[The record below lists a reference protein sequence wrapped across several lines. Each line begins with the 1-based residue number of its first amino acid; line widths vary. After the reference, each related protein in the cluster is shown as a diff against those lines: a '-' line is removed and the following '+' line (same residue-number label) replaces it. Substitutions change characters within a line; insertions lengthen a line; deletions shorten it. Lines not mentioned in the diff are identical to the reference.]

1 MNSLFPVL
9 DNEFAVPDVFDN
21 FFNRFMW
28 PTEQS
33 LSLPKVDIEDK
44 GNEYVMQ
51 ADLPGVD
58 KQDIQLN
65 YDGNV
70 LTLAAQ
76 HQTQND
82 SQDDQQHY
90 ICKERSSS
98 SFCRQFPVTGIEKE
112 GIQAAFANGVL
123 TIHLPKI
130 NATPAE
136 PTHNIE
142 IQ

>member
-1 MNSLFPVL
+1 MNSLFPII

-44 GNEYVMQ
+44 GNEYVMT
-51 ADLPGVD
+51 ADLPGVA
-58 KQDIQLN
+58 KEDIQLS
-65 YDGNV
+65 YDNNI
-70 LTLAAQ
+70 LTLAAS
-76 HQTQND
+76 HQQQKD
-82 SQDDQQHY
+82 SQDEQKNY
-90 ICKERSSS
+90 ICKERSSA

-112 GIQAAFANGVL
+112 GIQAAFADGVL
-123 TIHLPKI
+123 TIHLPKTQQ
-130 NATPAE
+130 AQAQPQHT
-136 PTHNIE
+136 IE